1 MKTIRIILFILI
13 VIGVGALLTQK
24 YWVPKLVYQILQSET
39 KATEGSK
46 EKIIFPIGKEK
57 LVAGQTYTL
66 KWSGGPD
73 PMQIFLVDTSLK
85 SIGTSVSISDRMYN
99 IKNVGSYD
107 YEIPAQLKPGIY
119 EFQIGDQTS
128 KTFEIVKK

>member
-1 MKTIRIILFILI
+1 
-13 VIGVGALLTQK
+13 
-24 YWVPKLVYQILQSET
+24 
-39 KATEGSK
+39 
-46 EKIIFPIGKEK
+46 
-57 LVAGQTYTL
+57 
-66 KWSGGPD
+66 
-73 PMQIFLVDTSLK
+73 MQIFLVDTSLK